1 MATENDQA
9 VSRRIAEE
17 AFSSGNFTVID
28 EFVHPDYVAHDPSV
42 PEAIRGRE
50 GVRAFISMYR
60 TAFPDVHLAVEDLV
74 AQGDKVV
81 TRWVGRGTHRGELM
95 GLAPTG
101 RPAVITG
108 ITIDRYANGKL
119 VESWANWDTL
129 GLMQQIGAAP
139 RPGSL
144 GERAGKAVQRL
155 VARRKRKQAGLPS

>member
-60 TAFPDVHLAVEDLV
+60 TATLTSTSRSKTWLPRA
-74 AQGDKVV
+74 
-81 TRWVGRGTHRGELM
+81 TR
-95 GLAPTG
+95 
-101 RPAVITG
+101 
-108 ITIDRYANGKL
+108 
-119 VESWANWDTL
+119 S
-129 GLMQQIGAAP
+129 
-139 RPGSL
+139 S
-144 GERAGKAVQRL
+144 RAGWG
-155 VARRKRKQAGLPS
+155 AGHTAGS